1 MAQLKAKAAARNS
14 LKPQIRIMFRKA
26 IAMGPGKADLL
37 RAIADTG
44 SISAAA
50 RQLEMSYRRAWLLV
64 DTMNQ
69 CFRHPLVETATG
81 GKSGGGAR
89 VTEFGLEVLERYQH
103 MEARASAAV
112 SSELKD
118 FAALMVKR

>member
-1 MAQLKAKAAARNS
+1 MAHVKAKPAAKNP
-14 LKPQIRIMFRKA
+14 LKPQIRILFRKA

-37 RAIADTG
+37 RAIAETG

-50 RQLEMSYRRAWLLV
+50 RQLDMSYRRAWLLV
-64 DTMNQ
+64 DTMNR

-89 VTEFGLEVLERYQH
+89 VTPFGHEVLERYQH

-112 SSELKD
+112 SSELED